1 MQCKWCGVERD
12 APAKGPHVCDPV
24 NVRRVAF
31 RDAIRENDAA
41 WERRASNLLDTVES
55 PASREEGAPGSL
67 HRRAWEL
74 GQRRGDVQELV
85 RELRHCRAIVDEA
98 QRVANCFNGDV
109 LTKSGTE
116 FVAVLDNLRAA
127 LAAYVDPE

>member
-1 MQCKWCGVERD
+1 MRLARAMVAACIALAGKVTTG
-12 APAKGPHVCDPV
+12 APLPRCDVRAKGDDVDETKLS
-24 NVRRVAF
+24 
-31 RDAIRENDAA
+31 ILEK
-41 WERRASNLLDTVES
+41 T
-55 PASREEGAPGSL
+55 GST
-67 HRRAWEL
+67 
-74 GQRRGDVQELV
+74 DVQELV

>member
-24 NVRRVAF
+24 NVRQV
-31 RDAIRENDAA
+31 AIRDNNAA

-67 HRRAWEL
+67 QRRAWEL
-74 GQRRGDVQELV
+74 GQRRG
-85 RELRHCRAIVDEA
+85 RGR
-98 QRVANCFNGDV
+98 
-109 LTKSGTE
+109 
-116 FVAVLDNLRAA
+116 
-127 LAAYVDPE
+127 

>member
-1 MQCKWCGVERD
+1 MEETRVMQCKWCGVERD

-24 NVRRVAF
+24 NVRQV
-31 RDAIRENDAA
+31 AIRDNNAA
-41 WERRASNLLDTVES
+41 WERRASNLLDIVES

-74 GQRRGDVQELV
+74 GQRRQELV